1 MTDNERSYKMKLVN
15 NQDGTYT
22 ATYTIKHGAQYTCT
36 GFSPEQAVRR
46 AKKSA
51 ADGFIT
57 PLTAKDF

>member
-1 MTDNERSYKMKLVN
+1 MILINNE
-15 NQDGTYT
+15 DGTYT
-22 ATYTIKHGAQYTCT
+22 ATYKIKHDEEYTCT